1 MDADE
6 RGWGGIGIREGPNPL
21 PTEQGI
27 AATPSFFCVHLR
39 LNPLRA
45 SAVPKLPFCKTSGK
59 SAPCQLVFVVMNRTQ
74 HCNELRPEHA
84 GQTVTLVGWV
94 HSRRD
99 LGGVLFIDLRDR
111 EGRTQTVFDPADLP
125 NEVFETATH
134 LHSESVIQLTGQ
146 VRLRPTGT
154 ENAKIPTGRIEVLV
168 KEMVVLNN
176 AAILPFPVDDP
187 EVASKVNEELRLQYR
202 YLDLR
207 RPEMMRNLRL
217 RSKVAIATRSFM
229 DDQGFLEIET
239 PTLFKSTPE
248 GAREFLVPNR
258 REAGTFYAL
267 PQSPQQF
274 KQILMVSGVER
285 YFQLARCY
293 RDEDLRADRQP
304 EFTQVDIEMSFI
316 DREDIYALIEGL
328 LKRVWKTALNMD
340 IATPFRRISFEEALN
355 RWGIDKPDTRFGME
369 LVDMT
374 EDFRSST
381 FKVFSG
387 AVANG
392 GVVKALNAKGLAGA
406 TQGQLETMTDYAKSF
421 GAKGLAFIKVEN
433 GEWKSPIVKFFS
445 EAEKAALT
453 TKLNIEQGDLIL
465 FAADQWLNACEILGK
480 IRLYCA
486 DVLKTQGKLVI
497 DPTQFNFLWVVEFPL
512 LGFDREMNR
521 WYSSHHPFTAPVADD
536 IPLLK
541 ADPKKVRGQHYDIVV
556 NGVELGGGSIRIH
569 QPDVQKTIFEEVLQ
583 ISPEETQSRFGYMLE
598 AFKYGA
604 PPHGGI
610 ALGFDRLCAILCGT
624 TSIRD
629 VIAFPKTA
637 KGVCLMTESPS
648 PVTARQLRDLH
659 IEVKAAP
666 KKDQP
671 GAPDQ
676 A

>member
-1 MDADE
+1 M
-6 RGWGGIGIREGPNPL
+6 
-21 PTEQGI
+21 
-27 AATPSFFCVHLR
+27 
-39 LNPLRA
+39 
-45 SAVPKLPFCKTSGK
+45 K
-59 SAPCQLVFVVMNRTQ
+59 RTH
-74 HCNELRPEHA
+74 HCNELRPAHI
-84 GQTVTLVGWV
+84 GQTVTLSGWV

-99 LGGVLFIDLRDR
+99 LGGLIFIDIRDR
-111 EGRTQTVFDPADLP
+111 EGRTQTVFDPSDLTP
-125 NEVFETATH
+125 ELFTQAAA
-134 LHSESVIQLTGQ
+134 LRSECVVSLTGK
-146 VRLRPTGT
+146 VRHRPEGT
-154 ENAKIPTGRIEVLV
+154 NNAKIPTGEVEVGVTALEVLNMAEV
-168 KEMVVLNN
+168 
-176 AAILPFPVDDP
+176 LPFPVDDP
-187 EVASKVNEELRLQYR
+187 EVANKVNEELRLQYR

-207 RPEMMRNLRL
+207 RPEMARNLKL

-229 DDQGFLEIET
+229 DEQGFLEVET

-258 REAGTFYAL
+258 REPGTFYAL

-274 KQILMVSGVER
+274 KQILMVAGVEK

-328 LKRVWKTALNMD
+328 LKKVWKTALNID
-340 IATPFRRISFEEALN
+340 VPTPFKRISFEEALN
-355 RWGIDKPDTRFGME
+355 RYGIDKPDTRFAME

-374 EDFRSST
+374 EDFKAST

-387 AVANG
+387 TIANG
-392 GVVKALNAKGLAGA
+392 GVVKALNAKGMAGA
-406 TQGQLETMTDYAKSF
+406 TQGQIETMTEYAKSF

-445 EAEKAALT
+445 DAEKAALT
-453 TKLNIEQGDLIL
+453 TKLKIEEGDLIL

-486 DVLKTQGKLVI
+486 DVLKGQGKLVI
-497 DPTQFNFLWVVEFPL
+497 DPHQFNFLWVIEFPL
-512 LGFDREMNR
+512 LGFDREQNR

-541 ADPKKVRGQHYDIVV
+541 TDPKKVRGQHYDVVV

-569 QPDVQKTIFEEVLQ
+569 QPDVQKTIFEELLA
-583 ISPEETQSRFGYMLE
+583 IPPEETKLRFGYMLD

-610 ALGFDRLCAILCGT
+610 ALGFDRLIAILCNT
-624 TSIRD
+624 PSIRD

-637 KGVCLMTESPS
+637 KGTDLMTDSPS
-648 PVTARQLRDLH
+648 SVSPKQLRDLYL
-659 IEVKAAP
+659 EVKVKPVAP
-666 KKDQP
+666 
-671 GAPDQ
+671 APSPVKP
-676 A
+676 

>member
-1 MDADE
+1 M
-6 RGWGGIGIREGPNPL
+6 
-21 PTEQGI
+21 
-27 AATPSFFCVHLR
+27 
-39 LNPLRA
+39 
-45 SAVPKLPFCKTSGK
+45 K
-59 SAPCQLVFVVMNRTQ
+59 RTH

-84 GQTVTLVGWV
+84 GQTVLLVGWV

-125 NEVFETATH
+125 QEVFETATH
-134 LHSESVIQLTGQ
+134 LHSESVIEITGK
-146 VRLRPTGT
+146 VRVRPSGT
-154 ENAKIPTGRIEVLV
+154 DNAKIATGQIEVLV
-168 KEMVVLNN
+168 KGFTVLNH
-176 AAILPFPVDDP
+176 AAVLPFPVDDP
-187 EVASKVNEELRLQYR
+187 EVANKVNEELRLQYR

-207 RPEMMRNLRL
+207 RPEMIRNLRL
-217 RSKVAIATRSFM
+217 RSKVAIATRRYM
-229 DDQGFLEIET
+229 DEQGFLEVET

-258 REAGTFYAL
+258 REPGTFYAL

-274 KQILMVSGVER
+274 KQILMVGGVER

-316 DREDIYALIEGL
+316 EREDIYALIEGL
-328 LKRVWKTALNMD
+328 LKQVWKTALDVD
-340 IATPFRRISFEEALN
+340 IPTPFPRLSFAEALN
-355 RWGIDKPDTRFGME
+355 RWGIDKPDTRFEME
-369 LVDMT
+369 LVDLT
-374 EDFRSST
+374 EDFRSSA
-381 FKVFSG
+381 FKVFAG
-387 AVANG
+387 AVAAG
-392 GVVKALNAKGLAGA
+392 GVVKALNARGLAGA
-406 TQGQLETMTDYAKSF
+406 TQGQIETMTEYAKSF

-453 TKLNIEQGDLIL
+453 SKLGIQEGDLIL

-486 DVLKTQGKLVI
+486 EVLRSQGKLQI
-497 DPTQFNFLWVVEFPL
+497 PHDRFNFLWVVDFPL
-512 LGFDREMNR
+512 LGFDRELNR

-541 ADPKKVRGQHYDIVV
+541 SDPKKVRGQHYDIVV

-569 QPDVQKTIFEEVLQ
+569 QREVQKTVFEELLA
-583 ISPEETQSRFGYMLE
+583 IPPEETQLRFGYLLE
-598 AFKYGA
+598 AFQYGA

-610 ALGFDRLCAILCGT
+610 ALGFDRLIAILCGSQ
-624 TSIRD
+624 SIRD

-637 KGVCLMTESPS
+637 KGVDLMTASPA

-666 KKDQP
+666 K
-671 GAPDQ
+671 A
-676 A
+676 